1 MKDRHSDSDE
11 NLPHRGVYL
20 LPNLLTT
27 GGLFAGVYSILASV
41 RGAYW
46 VAAVAILVANVCDI
60 LDGRVARMTRT
71 STKFGTE
78 YDSLADVIA
87 FGVAP
92 GILVYTWALRPWGT
106 LGWLAASTYVACGAL
121 RLARFNVQYE
131 SSEKRHFLGLPI
143 PAAAEVIA
151 ALVLLYY
158 FVGGEGE
165 THKRITLLLTTF
177 VLAGLMVSNFR
188 YFSFKESELLRRQP
202 FWSLVAVVVTLALFI
217 ALPQVM
223 LFLTFSLYAVSGPAR
238 WAYVALKRMRTTRR
252 GRTGPEA
259 TSTPAEEPP
268 PRPRIVVGGRG
279 APPEN

>member
-1 MKDRHSDSDE
+1 MAMKDKYRDSEE
-11 NLPHRGVYL
+11 NAPHRGVFL

-41 RGAYW
+41 RGDYW
-46 VAAVAILVANVCDI
+46 TAACAILVANVFDI

-71 STKFGTE
+71 TTRFGIE

-92 GILVYTWALRPWGT
+92 GILVYTWALQQWGNV
-106 LGWLAASTYVACGAL
+106 GWLAASTYVACGAL

-151 ALVLLYY
+151 TLVLLYY
-158 FVGGEGE
+158 YFGGEGE

-177 VLAGLMVSNFR
+177 ALAGLMVSSFR
-188 YFSFKESELLRRQP
+188 YFSFKEGELLRRQP
-202 FWSLVAVVVTLALFI
+202 FWSLVAVVLTLALVVAI
-217 ALPQVM
+217 PQIM
-223 LFLTFSLYAVSGPAR
+223 LFLTFTIYAVSGPGR
-238 WAYVALKRMRTTRR
+238 WAYIAGKRVVARRR
-252 GRTGPEA
+252 GRGEPGAMPPGA
-259 TSTPAEEPP
+259 TAP
-268 PRPRIVVGGRG
+268 PRPRIVVGGRSDGG
-279 APPEN
+279 A

>member
-1 MKDRHSDSDE
+1 MAMKDKHIEGDD
-11 NLPHRGVYL
+11 NAPHRGVFL
-20 LPNLLTT
+20 LPNLITT

-41 RGAYW
+41 RGDYW
-46 VAAVAILVANVCDI
+46 AAACAILVANVCDI

-71 STKFGTE
+71 STRFGIE

-92 GILVYTWALRPWGT
+92 GILVYTWALQPWGN
-106 LGWLAASTYVACGAL
+106 LGWFAASTYVACGAL

-151 ALVLLYY
+151 SLVLLYY
-158 FVGGEGE
+158 YFGGEGE

-177 VLAGLMVSNFR
+177 ALAGLMVSSFR

-202 FWSLVAVVVTLALFI
+202 FGTLVAVVLTLALVI
-217 ALPQVM
+217 AIPQIM
-223 LFLTFSLYAVSGPAR
+223 LFLAFAIYAVSGPGR
-238 WAYVALKRMRTTRR
+238 WLYVAGKRMRDARRR
-252 GRTGPEA
+252 GGGEPPVM
-259 TSTPAEEPP
+259 SPPANAP
-268 PRPRIVVGGRG
+268 PRPRVVIGGRSDG
-279 APPEN
+279 